1 MRAVKAIKVGEEV
14 TSYYLD
20 GYTSILG
27 DRKQKKFNLE
37 NWNFKCKCDICLQ
50 PDNDQTKKLQDERN
64 EVEEKS
70 NYYAMMKLKEQTKFQ
85 QSITNYQS

>member
-20 GYTSILG
+20 GYTAILE
-27 DRKQKKFNLE
+27 DRKEKKLKLE

-50 PDNDQTKKLQDERN
+50 SHLHLR
-64 EVEEKS
+64 
-70 NYYAMMKLKEQTKFQ
+70 FQ
-85 QSITNYQS
+85 FSSLSSAR